1 MSELR
6 SQIMMTDAVY
16 GKEEVDLG
24 RNRSTPQKLQVKK
37 AEVTLQRE
45 DKMADERV
53 PSTLG

>member
-45 DKMADERV
+45 DKLADERV